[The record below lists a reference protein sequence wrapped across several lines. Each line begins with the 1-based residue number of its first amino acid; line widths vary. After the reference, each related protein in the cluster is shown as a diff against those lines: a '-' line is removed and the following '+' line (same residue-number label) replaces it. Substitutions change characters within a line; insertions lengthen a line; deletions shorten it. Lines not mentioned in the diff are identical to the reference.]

1 MRGTG
6 LGQGRLELLFSIHGS
21 RGPFSIRGEN
31 GAVVGEKTWHL
42 AWQHQ
47 MSQHLGGH
55 GYWKFLNIDD
65 FLPEINDRCL

>member
-6 LGQGRLELLFSIHGS
+6 LGQGRLELQFSIHGS

-65 FLPEINDRCL
+65 DEKETFDV